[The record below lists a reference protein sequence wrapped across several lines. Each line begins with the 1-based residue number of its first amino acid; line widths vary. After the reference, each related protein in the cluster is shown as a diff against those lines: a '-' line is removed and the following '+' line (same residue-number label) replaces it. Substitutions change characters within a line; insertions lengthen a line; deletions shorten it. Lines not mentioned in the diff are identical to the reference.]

1 MEELTGREVEAELHV
16 EDKDVNNEIMAQL
29 LSGKER
35 NNATAENSDDSSLVT
50 LSPGAAELFKS
61 ASAFLLRLSKQQQLD
76 LQQRDADMRLFSG
89 PPPTLYSST
98 QCPLSL
104 ARSHCRGVSQV
115 ERRSDALGWPDAQIW
130 TFILVTHNS
139 GPNIVW

>member
-1 MEELTGREVEAELHV
+1 MLMLMMIELDTWMRRGESLGMGRSLSANRFMYWEPSKDISPDSVILLIFLKV
-16 EDKDVNNEIMAQL
+16 GNSRGFFTVDWRED
-29 LSGKER
+29 
-35 NNATAENSDDSSLVT
+35 
-50 LSPGAAELFKS
+50 FKI
-61 ASAFLLRLSKQQQLD
+61 
-76 LQQRDADMRLFSG
+76 QQRDADMRLFSG

-130 TFILVTHNS
+130 TFILVTVVTHNS
-139 GPNIVW
+139 GLKN